1 MTTMK
6 CLDIGEVVQAC
17 AAGEHVECFDQTI
30 LQWTTH
36 REGVQSLCTLIGK
49 GYLARLAP
57 KPEQVDPAPEPA
69 IPAAQEGPPLE
80 IGRVQSMIL
89 IGEKEDGTPQ
99 VTFFQH
105 ARGLEL
111 QVGLS
116 FADEPPIHRQE
127 VYQTTKAL
135 LMELSTFLRN
145 KSYDLVGKGREV
157 EQEPVEDKKK
167 FSKVYKPG
175 ESQ

>member
-1 MTTMK
+1 MESN
-6 CLDIGEVVQAC
+6 I
-17 AAGEHVECFDQTI
+17 
-30 LQWTTH
+30 
-36 REGVQSLCTLIGK
+36 
-49 GYLARLAP
+49 
-57 KPEQVDPAPEPA
+57 PAPAEPS
-69 IPAAQEGPPLE
+69 PLE
-80 IGRVQSMIL
+80 IGRIQSMIL

-135 LMELSTFLRN
+135 LMELSIFLRN
-145 KSYDLVGKGREV
+145 KSYDLVGKPSAE
-157 EQEPVEDKKK
+157 EIPEDKKK
-167 FSKVYKPG
+167 FSKTYKPG

>member
-1 MTTMK
+1 MTAMK
-6 CLDIGEVVQAC
+6 CLDIGEVVHAC
-17 AAGEHVECFDQTI
+17 ARGEHVECFDDTT

-36 REGVQSLCTLIGK
+36 REGVRSLCTLIGK
-49 GYLARLAP
+49 GFQARLAV
-57 KPEQVDPAPEPA
+57 KPDQTEPAPESTV
-69 IPAAQEGPPLE
+69 PAAQESPPLE

-105 ARGLEL
+105 AKGSEL
-111 QVGLS
+111 QLGLS

-135 LMELSTFLRN
+135 LMELSIFLRN
-145 KSYDLVGKGREV
+145 KSYDLVGKSSAE
-157 EQEPVEDKKK
+157 EPPEDKKK
-167 FSKVYKPG
+167 FSKTYKPG